1 MLLQW
6 AARDSNIAMRILL
19 LGAGGQLATDLL
31 ATLTG
36 DKVFP
41 FTHEEVDICDAALV
55 RTRVSNLR
63 PDVIIN
69 TAAFHRV
76 DECEDQPEQSFRENA
91 VGVYHLAR
99 VAAEVGAVLVHF
111 STDYVFDGAKRSP
124 YVETDAPNPQS
135 VYALSKRAGELIV
148 QRYCQRYFL
157 ARTCGLY
164 GLANRRG
171 KGTNFVETMLG
182 LAQQGQPIRVVTD
195 QVLTPTSSADL
206 ARALC
211 PLIHTDRFGL
221 YHLTNTGQCTWFEFA
236 REIFRLAGLSPDL
249 QPTTSEAL
257 ARKAR
262 RPAYSVLDN
271 FNYRAAGFPDLPPWE
286 EALADYLRQRGGL

>member
-1 MLLQW
+1 
-6 AARDSNIAMRILL
+6 MRILL

-36 DKVFP
+36 DKIFP
-41 FTHEEVDICDAALV
+41 FAHEELDICDATMV

-63 PDVIIN
+63 PDAILN

-76 DECEDQPEQSFRENA
+76 DECEDQPERSFQVNA

-99 VAAEVGAVLVHF
+99 AAAEIGAVLVHF

-124 YVETDAPNPQS
+124 YVESDAPNPQS

-157 ARTCGLY
+157 VRTCGLY

-171 KGTNFVETMLG
+171 KGTNFVETMLRR
-182 LAQQGQPIRVVTD
+182 AAEGQSIRVVTD

-206 ARALC
+206 ARTIM
-211 PLIHTDRFGL
+211 PLVHTDRFGL
-221 YHLTNTGQCTWFEFA
+221 YHLTNTGECSWFEFA
-236 REIFRLAGLSPDL
+236 QEIFRLTGLSPDL

-257 ARKAR
+257 GRKAR

-271 FNYRAAGFPDLPPWE
+271 FNYRAAGFPALRPWQ
-286 EALADYLRQRGGL
+286 EALADYLRRRAAL

>member
-6 AARDSNIAMRILL
+6 AARDDCSMRILL
-19 LGAGGQLATDLL
+19 LGAGGQLASDLL

-36 DKVFP
+36 DKIFP
-41 FTHEEVDICDAALV
+41 FTHEELDITDADAV
-55 RTRVSNLR
+55 RSRIANMR
-63 PDVIIN
+63 PDGILN

-76 DECEDQPEQSFRENA
+76 DDCEDQPEQAFRVNA

-99 VAAEVGAVLVHF
+99 AAAEIGAVLVHF
-111 STDYVFDGAKRSP
+111 STDYVFDGGKRTP
-124 YVETDAPNPQS
+124 YVESDAPNPQS
-135 VYALSKRAGELIV
+135 VYALSKRAGELVV

-157 ARTCGLY
+157 IRTCGLY

-171 KGTNFVETMLG
+171 KGTNFVETMLQLG
-182 LAQQGQPIRVVTD
+182 AENKPIRVVTD

-206 ARALC
+206 ARALN

-221 YHLTNTGQCTWFEFA
+221 YHLTNTGQCSWYEFA
-236 REIFRLAGLSPDL
+236 QEVFRLAGVSPAL

-271 FNYRAAGFPDLPPWE
+271 FNYRAAGFPEMRPWQ
-286 EALADYLRQRGGL
+286 EALADYLQQRRKL

>member
-1 MLLQW
+1 
-6 AARDSNIAMRILL
+6 MRILL

-31 ATLTG
+31 ATLTS
-36 DKVFP
+36 DKIFP
-41 FTHEEVDICDAALV
+41 FAHEELDITDAALV
-55 RTRVSNLR
+55 RSRVGNLR
-63 PDVIIN
+63 PDAVIN

-76 DECEDQPEQSFRENA
+76 DNCEDEPEQAFRVNA
-91 VGVYHLAR
+91 VGIYHLAR
-99 VAAEVGAVLVHF
+99 VAAEVGAVLVHI
-111 STDYVFDGAKRSP
+111 STDYVFDGAKRAP
-124 YVETDAPNPQS
+124 YVEIDAPNPQS

-157 ARTCGLY
+157 VRTCGLY
-164 GLANRRG
+164 GRSNRHG
-171 KGTNFVETMLG
+171 KRTNFVETMLR
-182 LAQQGQPIRVVTD
+182 LAEDGQPIRVVTD

-206 ARALC
+206 ARALN

-221 YHLTNTGQCTWFEFA
+221 YHLTNTGQCSWYEFA
-236 REIFRLAGLSPDL
+236 QEVFRLSGLSPDL

-271 FNYRAAGFPDLPPWE
+271 TNYRAAGYPDLRPWQ
-286 EALADYLRQRGGL
+286 EALADYLKRRTL